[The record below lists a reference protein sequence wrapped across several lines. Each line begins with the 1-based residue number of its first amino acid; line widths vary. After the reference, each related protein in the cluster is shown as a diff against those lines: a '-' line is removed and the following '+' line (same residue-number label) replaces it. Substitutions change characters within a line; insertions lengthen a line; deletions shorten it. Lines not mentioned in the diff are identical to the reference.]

1 MSSSHNTESSNGE
14 NVKENEINSLENN
27 ENRVEADNCAANTA
41 EVQSTSNVEPFQHT
55 EVAEESTS
63 SCSSPTGE
71 ENNPTSQSTDCCVP
85 IPESAACVHGNARR
99 MIGLIQAKG
108 CVHGILKPEEF
119 NLRPSR
125 HSIGRNGLG
134 DVTLNLTEFLS
145 YAQRNNYDIVIPASR
160 EVGNLNRPASAGL
173 PRIGSGRGYMV
184 LEQQHFPQDF
194 NATTSYHPPEF
205 IGLNNAPSRNS
216 VLAPNMYHAVE
227 EIQPPAVDF
236 SAPPPYE
243 MPLKLPTYEEVQREK
258 ALEGEML
265 PPNMD
270 TQNPDP
276 ASPRTLSFLAI
287 DTDMG
292 PNPDPE
298 SKLLGTDFMFGVA
311 FFLALVF
318 NWVGFLLLMCF
329 CHTVAARYGA
339 LSGFGLSLAK
349 WTIIV
354 KNSTESPPHNAWLWW
369 LITAFG
375 LLICIRSLFQYINI
389 KRGWRLMST
398 ATQERLLFFY

>member
-1 MSSSHNTESSNGE
+1 MNSVNHENTSDSDSAPVNESTIPISSVEQSKNNGTLDSQKQLQLEVHTNMETNMSQTSSSE
-14 NVKENEINSLENN
+14 
-27 ENRVEADNCAANTA
+27 
-41 EVQSTSNVEPFQHT
+41 EP
-55 EVAEESTS
+55 AIA
-63 SCSSPTGE
+63 
-71 ENNPTSQSTDCCVP
+71 SQSSSSAVLPSQDCC
-85 IPESAACVHGNARR
+85 ISISESAYARACPDRFV
-99 MIGLIQAKG
+99 GLIQAKG
-108 CVHGILKPEEF
+108 IVHGILQPNEF
-119 NLRPSR
+119 NMRSSR
-125 HSIGRNGLG
+125 NTVGRGLG

-160 EVGNLNRPASAGL
+160 ENRPVNTSL

-184 LEQQHFPQDF
+184 LEQQHIPRDF
-194 NATTSYHPPEF
+194 SAAGTAYPSEF
-205 IGLNNAPSRNS
+205 FGLNNIPSRNS
-216 VLAPNMYHAVE
+216 VLAPNIYHTAE

-236 SAPPPYE
+236 NAPPPYE

-258 ALEGEML
+258 AMEGEIL
-265 PPNMD
+265 PPNID
-270 TQNPDP
+270 SQNPE
-276 ASPRTLSFLAI
+276 ATSPRTLSFLAI

-292 PNPDPE
+292 TNADPE
-298 SKLLGTDFMFGVA
+298 SKLLGTDFMFAIA
-311 FFLALVF
+311 FFLALLF
-318 NWVGFLLLMCF
+318 NWIGFLLLMCF

-354 KNSTESPPHNAWLWW
+354 KNSTDVPVHNAWLWW

-389 KRGWRLMST
+389 KRGWRLMSS